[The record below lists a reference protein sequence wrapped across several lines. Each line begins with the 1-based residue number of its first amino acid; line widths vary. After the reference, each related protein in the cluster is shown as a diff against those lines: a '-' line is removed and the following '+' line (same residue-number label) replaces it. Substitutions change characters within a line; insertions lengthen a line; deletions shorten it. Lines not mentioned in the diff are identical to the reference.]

1 VVAAHD
7 VGVNLGDRD
16 ALDEARR
23 HQKVIDAPA
32 DVSRTSVREIRPPRV
47 VAVAFVKQSKGVD
60 ETGVE
65 EVLKAL
71 ALLRRE
77 SSLSGVG
84 LWIGEVVGRVRHV
97 EVAAEDDGLHPFKF
111 LDVVQERGVPLTVT
125 KVQPSEVVLRV
136 RGVHVHDEEVRE
148 LRGEDAPFV
157 VRVTER
163 IAHDAELVDRR
174 LGQSR
179 RHADGRDLREVRG
192 AGVTLLLCGVPMLLV
207 RRQIDFR
214 LELLRLGLLQTDDV
228 GIERFDEG
236 REETFLAY
244 STDTVDVPRD
254 EAHLENVP
262 TNGVRLD
269 EPRRTAM
276 SIQ

>member
-1 VVAAHD
+1 
-7 VGVNLGDRD
+7 
-16 ALDEARR
+16 
-23 HQKVIDAPA
+23 
-32 DVSRTSVREIRPPRV
+32 
-47 VAVAFVKQSKGVD
+47 
-60 ETGVE
+60 
-65 EVLKAL
+65 
-71 ALLRRE
+71 
-77 SSLSGVG
+77 
-84 LWIGEVVGRVRHV
+84 
-97 EVAAEDDGLHPFKF
+97 
-111 LDVVQERGVPLTVT
+111 
-125 KVQPSEVVLRV
+125 
-136 RGVHVHDEEVRE
+136 
-148 LRGEDAPFV
+148 
-157 VRVTER
+157 
-163 IAHDAELVDRR
+163 
-174 LGQSR
+174 
-179 RHADGRDLREVRG
+179 
-192 AGVTLLLCGVPMLLV
+192 MLLV